1 MVFGLFRRKEKTQAA
16 LARTRT
22 GWGGGIASLFRGATL
37 ADDALWEDVEE
48 ALMSAD
54 VGVETTL
61 KLVEDVRKRVREEN
75 VTGRDEVVE
84 LFKEEMA
91 ALLEQTDDSV
101 WRWYEGDD
109 LPVKP
114 FVLLIVGVNGV
125 GKTTS
130 IAKLA
135 AHYQR
140 MGKRVVIAAGDTF
153 RAAAIEQLKIWAER
167 VGADLVA
174 HQHGS
179 DPGAVAYDAYE
190 AAVARDADLLI
201 VDTAGRLHTKSNL
214 MDELKKVQRVL
225 KRQNETSPHQT
236 LLVLDATTGHNGLIQ
251 AAAFKKDV
259 AVDGVFLTKLDG
271 TAKGG
276 IVVAIAKELG
286 LPVVFLGTG
295 EELDDLSLFN
305 TDDFVDALFSDGAA

>member
-1 MVFGLFRRKEKTQAA
+1 MVFGLFRRKDKTQAA
-16 LARTRT
+16 LAKTRR
-22 GWGGGIASLFRGATL
+22 GWGGGIASLFQRGTL

-61 KLVEDVRKRVREEN
+61 KLVEDVRTRVREEN

-91 ALLEQTDDSV
+91 VLLEPADESA
-101 WRWYEGDD
+101 WKWYEGDD

-114 FVLLIVGVNGV
+114 FVLLVVGVNGV

-140 MGKRVVIAAGDTF
+140 MDKKVIIAAGDTF
-153 RAAAIEQLKIWAER
+153 RAAAIEQLKVWGDR
-167 VGADLVA
+167 VGADVVA

-190 AAVARDADLLI
+190 AAVARDADVLI
-201 VDTAGRLHTKSNL
+201 VDTAGRLHTKTNL
-214 MDELKKVQRVL
+214 MDELKKVRRVL
-225 KRQNETSPHQT
+225 QRQNETSPHQT

-251 AAAFKKDV
+251 AAAFKGDV

-295 EELDDLSLFN
+295 EDMDDISLFN
-305 TDDFVDALFSDGAA
+305 TDDFVDALFGDGAA